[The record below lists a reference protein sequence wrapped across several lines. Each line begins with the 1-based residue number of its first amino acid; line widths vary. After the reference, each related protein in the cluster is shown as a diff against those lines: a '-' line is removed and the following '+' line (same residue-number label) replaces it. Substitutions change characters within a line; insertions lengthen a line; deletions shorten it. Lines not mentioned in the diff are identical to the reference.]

1 MGTKDRILEPFDFKK
16 SPSMS
21 SQMFEA
27 APGVFGDKDGVG
39 PLQSI
44 NRVMIGGPVDI
55 FDFIGRASEAGLRG
69 AAEVAGEGYEAL
81 GGGQGMS
88 ERLKRDMYGL
98 GQIGGLMAGASPS
111 SVSSARVPSTRRAA
125 PSDSTPSE
133 GIMMAL
139 EGPKKSK
146 GKKEMSPSE
155 FFQNM
160 GDEGAGLEFPEIGK
174 ALDDYVYDMNR
185 EGVLGALESPDYPG
199 YRQVLKTN
207 LDSLSD
213 GNRISVSR
221 IENYLDPMAGVE
233 GRRTK
238 SFFDVD
244 KDDVLFVGSD
254 SERELIVRGPDGG
267 PMSVRLEAD
276 DLPSSSKIP
285 VVRKKVLEGEIVSG
299 PSDVFLQ
306 AQAKRDKAIS
316 KQGREVYQEEMDY
329 MGLEDS
335 FQTIKNDIDE
345 GFVGAADRG
354 FEPMDVD
361 GFFDTFQDRVMYE
374 RMKAEGRGEKPNMG
388 EIIAKE
394 LPETIND
401 FERSFGLFVDPTDMV
416 NKIAKTADDA
426 YDFGVGKAKK
436 RMDDAEANR
445 RGLEAQRNVARARNE
460 QRDYYRSMGIT
471 DDMTDEQVRDILYE
485 RQMGAQRDLAGA
497 GIPEPKPEGPNLR
510 VVIDNEDLD

>member
-1 MGTKDRILEPFDFKK
+1 MDTKDRILEPFDFKK

-111 SVSSARVPSTRRAA
+111 SLSSARVPSTRRAA

-133 GIMMAL
+133 GIMMAI
-139 EGPKKSK
+139 EGPPK
-146 GKKEMSPSE
+146 P
-155 FFQNM
+155 
-160 GDEGAGLEFPEIGK
+160 AGL
-174 ALDDYVYDMNR
+174 
-185 EGVLGALESPDYPG
+185 
-199 YRQVLKTN
+199 
-207 LDSLSD
+207 
-213 GNRISVSR
+213 
-221 IENYLDPMAGVE
+221 
-233 GRRTK
+233 
-238 SFFDVD
+238 
-244 KDDVLFVGSD
+244 
-254 SERELIVRGPDGG
+254 
-267 PMSVRLEAD
+267 
-276 DLPSSSKIP
+276 LPSPKP
-285 VVRKKVLEGEIVSG
+285 KKALEGEIVSG

-374 RMKAEGRGEKPNMG
+374 RMKAEGRGQTPNMG

-445 RGLEAQRNVARARNE
+445 RGLEAQRNMARARNE

-510 VVIDNEDLD
+510 VVINNEDLD

>member
-1 MGTKDRILEPFDFKK
+1 MDAKDRVLEPFDFKK

-55 FDFIGRASEAGLRG
+55 FDFIGRAGEAGLRG

-111 SVSSARVPSTRRAA
+111 SLSSARVPSTRRAA

-133 GIMMAL
+133 GIMMAI
-139 EGPKKSK
+139 EGPPK
-146 GKKEMSPSE
+146 P
-155 FFQNM
+155 
-160 GDEGAGLEFPEIGK
+160 AGL
-174 ALDDYVYDMNR
+174 
-185 EGVLGALESPDYPG
+185 
-199 YRQVLKTN
+199 
-207 LDSLSD
+207 
-213 GNRISVSR
+213 
-221 IENYLDPMAGVE
+221 
-233 GRRTK
+233 
-238 SFFDVD
+238 
-244 KDDVLFVGSD
+244 
-254 SERELIVRGPDGG
+254 
-267 PMSVRLEAD
+267 
-276 DLPSSSKIP
+276 LPSPKP
-285 VVRKKVLEGEIVSG
+285 KKALEGEIVSG

-329 MGLEDS
+329 LGLEDS

-374 RMKAEGRGEKPNMG
+374 RMKAEGRGETPNMG

-416 NKIAKTADDA
+416 NKISKTADDA

-460 QRDYYRSMGIT
+460 QRDYFRSMGIT

-485 RQMGAQRDLAGA
+485 RQMGSQRDLAGA

-510 VVIDNEDLD
+510 VVINNEDLD

>member
-1 MGTKDRILEPFDFKK
+1 MDTKDRILEPFDFKK

-111 SVSSARVPSTRRAA
+111 SLSSARVPSTRRAA

-133 GIMMAL
+133 GIMMAI
-139 EGPKKSK
+139 EGPPK
-146 GKKEMSPSE
+146 P
-155 FFQNM
+155 
-160 GDEGAGLEFPEIGK
+160 AGL
-174 ALDDYVYDMNR
+174 
-185 EGVLGALESPDYPG
+185 
-199 YRQVLKTN
+199 
-207 LDSLSD
+207 
-213 GNRISVSR
+213 
-221 IENYLDPMAGVE
+221 
-233 GRRTK
+233 
-238 SFFDVD
+238 
-244 KDDVLFVGSD
+244 
-254 SERELIVRGPDGG
+254 
-267 PMSVRLEAD
+267 
-276 DLPSSSKIP
+276 LPSPKP
-285 VVRKKVLEGEIVSG
+285 KKALEGEIVSG

-374 RMKAEGRGEKPNMG
+374 RMKAEGRGQTPNMG

-510 VVIDNEDLD
+510 VVINNEDLD